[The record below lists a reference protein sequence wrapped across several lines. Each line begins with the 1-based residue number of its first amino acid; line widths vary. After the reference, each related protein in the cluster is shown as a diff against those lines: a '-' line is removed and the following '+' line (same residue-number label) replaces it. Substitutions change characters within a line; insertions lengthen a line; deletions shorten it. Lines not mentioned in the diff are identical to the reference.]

1 MSNEETAL
9 AVRQTAVIVP
19 RTLAEVIDL
28 AERLSK
34 STLLPDALKGKVPD
48 VLMQI
53 MAGQELGLYSMASL
67 RSFNIISGKPVM
79 TADAMVAV
87 VLGSGKAEYFRRV
100 EATDER
106 VTYATKRRGEP
117 EQRCTWT
124 MQMVKDAALHQK
136 DNWRLY
142 KRQMLASRAK
152 SELARDVYPDVLAG
166 CFTVDE
172 VSDREPSAPPPRDD
186 VSDAEFTDAQPTP
199 PPFNP
204 ADYPEIA
211 DLDAATTIERCREI
225 AGVFAKRGLKPGHPA
240 YEAINAKYKTQVA
253 EIKKRGT
260 APALVKNEETGTLCS
275 ICNTPQVMSPAGI
288 TCKFGHGGAP
298 SRPTSGG
305 SSSAGATTPT
315 SSGDSSDAST
325 AGEATP

>member
-1 MSNEETAL
+1 MSEETAL
-9 AVRQTAVIVP
+9 TVRQAATVIVP

-79 TADAMVAV
+79 SADAMVAV
-87 VLGSGKAEYFRRV
+87 VLGSGKAEYVRRI

-106 VTYATKRRGEP
+106 ATYATKRRGEP

-124 MQMVKDAALHQK
+124 MEMAKKAALHQK
-136 DNWRLY
+136 DNWRTYPRAQLC
-142 KRQMLASRAK
+142 ARAK
-152 SELARDVYPDVLAG
+152 SELMRDVYPDVLAG
-166 CFTVDE
+166 CFTIEEIEDRAPVRVEARGDG
-172 VSDREPSAPPPRDD
+172 SD
-186 VSDAEFTDAQPTP
+186 VLHVIDAEFTDSPTP

-211 DLDAATTIERCREI
+211 DLEAATTIEACREI
-225 AGVFAKRGLKPGHPA
+225 AGRFAKRGLKPGHPA
-240 YEAINAKYKTQVA
+240 YEAMNARYKSQVA
-253 EIKKRGT
+253 EIKKR
-260 APALVKNEETGTLCS
+260 
-275 ICNTPQVMSPAGI
+275 
-288 TCKFGHGGAP
+288 
-298 SRPTSGG
+298 PTSNGG
-305 SSSAGATTPT
+305 SSGSVDAIANGSPPP
-315 SSGDSSDAST
+315 SDAST

>member
-1 MSNEETAL
+1 MSNEETTAL
-9 AVRQTAVIVP
+9 TVRQGAAVIVP

-34 STLLPDALKGKVPD
+34 SSLLPDALKGKVPD

-100 EATDER
+100 EATDDR

-124 MQMVKDAALHQK
+124 MQMAKEAALHQK

-142 KRQMLASRAK
+142 RRQMLASRAK

-166 CFTVDE
+166 CFTTDE
-172 VSDREPSAPPPRDD
+172 MADREPSAPTPSMRED
-186 VSDAEFTDAQPTP
+186 VIDAEFTDSQPTP
-199 PPFNP
+199 PPFNS

-211 DLDAATTIERCREI
+211 DLGTATTIEACREI
-225 AGVFAKRGLKPGHPA
+225 AGRFAKRGLKPGHPA
-240 YEAINAKYKTQVA
+240 YEAMNALYKTQVA
-253 EIKKRGT
+253 EIKKR
-260 APALVKNEETGTLCS
+260 
-275 ICNTPQVMSPAGI
+275 
-288 TCKFGHGGAP
+288 
-298 SRPTSGG
+298 PTSVG
-305 SSSAGATTPT
+305 SFSAGATTPT
-315 SSGDSSDAST
+315 NSGDLSDAST
-325 AGEATP
+325 VGEATP

>member
-1 MSNEETAL
+1 MSEETAL
-9 AVRQTAVIVP
+9 AVRQAATVIVP

-87 VLGSGKAEYFRRV
+87 VLGSGKAEYFRRLG
-100 EATDER
+100 EGTATS
-106 VTYATKRRGEP
+106 VTYVTKRRGEP
-117 EQRCTWT
+117 EQKCTWT
-124 MQMVKDAALHQK
+124 LEMAKQAALYQK
-136 DNWRLY
+136 DNWRTFP
-142 KRQMLASRAK
+142 RAMLASRAK

-172 VSDREPSAPPPRDD
+172 IADRAPEAGAVQVSSRDD
-186 VSDAEFTDAQPTP
+186 VIDAEFTESQPTP
-199 PPFNP
+199 PPFNA

-211 DLDAATTIERCREI
+211 DLDAAITIERCREI

-240 YEAINAKYKTQVA
+240 YEAMNARYRSQVA
-253 EIKKRGT
+253 EIKKR
-260 APALVKNEETGTLCS
+260 
-275 ICNTPQVMSPAGI
+275 
-288 TCKFGHGGAP
+288 
-298 SRPTSGG
+298 PTSGG
-305 SSSAGATTPT
+305 GSSSSPTTST
-315 SSGDSSDAST
+315 SDGSAPQSDAST
-325 AGEATP
+325 AGEATL

>member
-1 MSNEETAL
+1 MSEETTL
-9 AVRQTAVIVP
+9 VRQGATVIVP

-34 STLLPDALKGKVPD
+34 SSLLPDALKGKVPD

-79 TADAMVAV
+79 SADAMVAV
-87 VLGSGKAEYFRRV
+87 VLGSGKAEYVRRI

-106 VTYATKRRGEP
+106 ATYATKRRGEP

-124 MQMVKDAALHQK
+124 MQMAKDAALHQK
-136 DNWRLY
+136 DNWRTF

-152 SELARDVYPDVLAG
+152 SELMRDVYPDVLAG
-166 CFTVDE
+166 CFTTDE
-172 VSDREPSAPPPRDD
+172 VSDREPSAPTPRTHDD
-186 VSDAEFTDAQPTP
+186 VIDAEFTDTQPTP

-204 ADYPEIA
+204 ADFPEIA
-211 DLDAATTIERCREI
+211 DLETASTIEACREI
-225 AGVFAKRGLKPGHPA
+225 AGRFAKRGLKPGHPA
-240 YEAINAKYKTQVA
+240 YEVMNARYKAQVA
-253 EIKKRGT
+253 EIKK
-260 APALVKNEETGTLCS
+260 
-275 ICNTPQVMSPAGI
+275 
-288 TCKFGHGGAP
+288 
-298 SRPTSGG
+298 RPTSGG

-315 SSGDSSDAST
+315 NSVDSSDAST

>member
-9 AVRQTAVIVP
+9 AVRQAATVIVP

-100 EATDER
+100 GEGTATS
-106 VTYATKRRGEP
+106 VTYVTKRRGEP
-117 EQRCTWT
+117 EQKCTWT
-124 MQMVKDAALHQK
+124 LEMAKQAALHQK
-136 DNWRLY
+136 DNWRTFP
-142 KRQMLASRAK
+142 RAMLASRAK

-172 VSDREPSAPPPRDD
+172 INDRESTAPTVVAMFPGAPDNAI
-186 VSDAEFTDAQPTP
+186 DAEFTDSQPTP
-199 PPFNP
+199 PPFTP
-204 ADYPEIA
+204 TDYPELA
-211 DLDAATTIERCREI
+211 DLDNATTIEACREV
-225 AGVFAKRGLKPGHPA
+225 ASRFAKRGLKPGHPA
-240 YEAINAKYKTQVA
+240 YEAMNAKYKAQVA
-253 EIKKRGT
+253 EIKKRGPA
-260 APALVKNEETGTLCS
+260 APPPAET
-275 ICNTPQVMSPAGI
+275 SPE
-288 TCKFGHGGAP
+288 TN
-298 SRPTSGG
+298 
-305 SSSAGATTPT
+305 
-315 SSGDSSDAST
+315 AST
-325 AGEATP
+325 AGEGATAP

>member
-1 MSNEETAL
+1 MSEETAL
-9 AVRQTAVIVP
+9 TVRQGATVIVP

-100 EATDER
+100 EATDNQ

-124 MQMVKDAALHQK
+124 MQMAKDAALHQK

-166 CFTVDE
+166 CFTPDE
-172 VSDREPSAPPPRDD
+172 IADRAPSAPTSSDD
-186 VSDAEFTDAQPTP
+186 AIDAEFTESPPTL
-199 PPFNP
+199 PPFNA
-204 ADYPEIA
+204 ADYPELA
-211 DLDAATTIERCREI
+211 DLDTAGSIERCKEI

-240 YEAINAKYKTQVA
+240 YEAVNAKYKQVVG
-253 EIKKRGT
+253 ELKK
-260 APALVKNEETGTLCS
+260 
-275 ICNTPQVMSPAGI
+275 
-288 TCKFGHGGAP
+288 
-298 SRPTSGG
+298 RPTSGG
-305 SSSAGATTPT
+305 SSSVGATTPT
-315 SSGDSSDAST
+315 SSGDSSDANT
-325 AGEATP
+325 AGEQAP